1 MKYLSKLLSMF
12 LVGAMLYSTGCTDHA
27 ADIKDIN
34 NRLDELVQN
43 EIDPLKADLDKT
55 KTELQA
61 AIADVNEAIEDHA
74 EDLAALESA
83 VADAEEAIEGLEAAD
98 GELLTKINAANAAI
112 SEANEKIQALE
123 NVDKEQKQAI
133 DALTSSV
140 NTLSGDVNSLKEF
153 AMQMTAWVAN
163 AESAI
168 ATLQEKVAILEESV
182 EDLEESVKDLEE
194 TKLDVT
200 TFEEYKTE
208 AAAKFQALADAD
220 EALAKAD
227 EVLEGKIADHVAAV
241 NTEFEKAYAEI
252 AKNTTEIN
260 KLAADLL
267 AKYNELKAKD
277 EALEEADKAIKE
289 DIAKL
294 DEAIQ
299 KVEGDLAAYKTEVN
313 QRLLNAEGSIGQLQV
328 DVQGLNDKLDEF
340 KAAYD
345 AHIAAYE
352 EFVKNTNAALEAL
365 GLSVENIINRIQ
377 SIVYRPNYADGKLS
391 IDYATFGKNTIVEGR
406 STAEYNVYPAEGAYA
421 IAKAFA
427 EGKAIVD
434 FDLSDELKTRAD
446 APKFTV
452 VDVQNTKTGRI
463 AVTFVTRGLS
473 DKFYQRAADAENY
486 AISLF
491 VDLTDVEAAA
501 DANLSTCF
509 TNIIGGEHSP
519 ITMDI
524 VYNDEV
530 VTGNNEVY
538 VEDLVYTQW
547 NVNHPD
553 FVSLPGY
560 FLQYN
565 FKDETYTAA
574 ELVEFGY
581 EEVKPIYAGT
591 EVVCDNVEVT
601 NVPNTETGY
610 NEQHLDITALDLS
623 LIGKEFNLV
632 YTYSYSGAIGEE
644 SVSAGA
650 TLAVVKEQATITIAP
665 EYTIHWSYLVDAV
678 VDAERLKNADAA
690 AMNLPPYERTTHPLS
705 FDYANVTREKLP
717 EDTTIAGVLAN
728 EPAVITVNDE
738 VVKADDDL
746 KIKLYADD
754 EAQKVSVEFSGFEW
768 DKTYNVVVKYEL
780 ANVDVTVNFTVVTV
794 DRYRKPI
801 LVDLG
806 TLAKVYKSNFV
817 FENAEVDPMASFID
831 QTIKSYPKNFDGISV
846 DEYLTDVFVTKAYYN
861 LVNTVNSVAATEGTM
876 LDIVEGKNVNI
887 KYNYADDDIT
897 VKDGLVVRDLAYS
910 KKITLW
916 YGQEVEFIKNVTF
929 NAPTYWFVKVP
940 NYVYDING
948 GFVSDVQPYYYP
960 NRDYETS
967 LEVFDVNKVDL
978 NAAFDLIDAKFTLMS
993 VPVETKDKKVRGQV
1007 VADNGDVLKPVFSLD
1022 NDVKDVYKPATGKG
1036 ILMYDNYISYYGT
1049 DSYVGVDA
1057 TLYLVNNNNSKMVIV
1072 TNFDENVELPN
1083 NVDDYSTYRV
1093 KQYNPLLSGTAV
1105 SHEPEYVYEQ
1115 HDYIFDLTEYFSLKD
1130 RRTRELIN
1138 RENRIDEDGSLLKE
1152 NFLVYGDGTNG
1163 FAKNLYAG
1171 YVYGYKSIDEQGVPY
1186 GDIHP
1191 VDIKFAFK
1199 GNDALQLESKGLL
1212 TLDPDAATVK
1222 FRYNSQVDLQ
1232 RPIVIDVVMS
1242 VTTAWSESETTTNQ
1256 IVIKNGFLVDEE

>member
-1 MKYLSKLLSMF
+1 MKYLSKLLSML
-12 LVGAMLYSTGCTDHA
+12 LVGAMLYSTGCTDY
-27 ADIKDIN
+27 DQEIKDIN

-43 EIDPLKADLDKT
+43 EIDPLKVNLDNV

-74 EDLAALESA
+74 SDLETLQGA

-208 AAAKFQALADAD
+208 AAAKFEALTTAT
-220 EALAKAD
+220 ENLAKAD
-227 EVLEGKIADHVAAV
+227 EILDGKITAHKDAV
-241 NTEFEKAYAEI
+241 DAEFVKAYGMI
-252 AKNTTEIN
+252 ADNTTAITNLTAE
-260 KLAADLL
+260 LTT
-267 AKYNELKAKD
+267 KYNELKAKD
-277 EALEEADKAIKE
+277 EALAKADEAIQKDIEELEK
-289 DIAKL
+289 
-294 DEAIQ
+294 AIQ
-299 KVEGDLAAYKTEVN
+299 KVEGDLADYKAEVN

-427 EGKAIVD
+427 EGKAIVK
-434 FDLSDELKTRAD
+434 FDLSDELKTRAT
-446 APKFTV
+446 APEFTV
-452 VDVQNTKTGRI
+452 VDVKNTETGRI

-486 AISLF
+486 AISLV
-491 VDLTDVEAAA
+491 VDLTGVEAAA

-524 VYNDEV
+524 IYKNQV
-530 VTGNNEVY
+530 VSGNNEVY
-538 VEDLVYTQW
+538 VDELIYTQW
-547 NVNHPD
+547 AVNPD

-560 FLQYN
+560 FLQYT
-565 FKDETYTAA
+565 FEGKTYTAA

-591 EVVCDNVEVT
+591 KVVRDNVEVT
-601 NVPNTETGY
+601 NVLNEETGY
-610 NEQHLDITALDLS
+610 NEQNLNITALDAS
-623 LIGKEFNLV
+623 LIGEKFNLV
-632 YTYSYSGAIGEE
+632 YTYSYSDAIAEE
-644 SVSAGA
+644 FVSAGA

-665 EYTIHWSYLVDAV
+665 EYTIHWSYLVDAIA
-678 VDAERLKNADAA
+678 DAERLQNADDA
-690 AMNLPPYERTTHPLS
+690 AMNFRPYERSLA
-705 FDYANVTREKLP
+705 FNYANVTTDKLP

-728 EPAVITVNDE
+728 APAMITVNDE
-738 VVKADDDL
+738 VKAGDLLIELTADDDA
-746 KIKLYADD
+746 KNGSI
-754 EAQKVSVEFSGFEW
+754 VFSGFEW

-780 ANVDVTVNFTVVTV
+780 ANVDVKVYFTVVTV
-794 DRYRKPI
+794 DRSRKPI

-806 TLAKVYKSNFV
+806 TLAKVYTSNFV
-817 FENAEVDPMASFID
+817 FENAEVNPMASFIA
-831 QTIKSYPKNFDGISV
+831 QTVEAYPVNFAGISIN
-846 DEYLTDVFVTKAYYN
+846 EYLTDVFVTNAYYN
-861 LVNTVNSVAATEGTM
+861 LVNTVNGVAATEGTM
-876 LDIVEGKNVNI
+876 LDIVEGKNVNV
-887 KYNYADDDIT
+887 KYNYADADIT

-916 YGQEVEFIKNVTF
+916 YGQEVEFVKNVTF
-929 NAPTYWFVKVP
+929 NEPTYWFKRVP

-948 GFVSDVQPYYYP
+948 GFATDVQPNYTP
-960 NRDYETS
+960 NSKPTTA
-967 LEVFDVNKVDL
+967 LGAFDVNAVDL
-978 NAAFDLIDAKFTLMS
+978 DAAFDLMDSKFTLMT
-993 VPVETKDKKVRGQV
+993 VPVNVNENRGVV
-1007 VADNGDVLKPVFSLD
+1007 VAANGDVLKPVFRLTDVQDAGITIAD
-1022 NDVKDVYKPATGKG
+1022 N
-1036 ILMYDNYISYYGT
+1036 LISYYGA
-1049 DSYVGVDA
+1049 DNFVNVDA
-1057 TLYLVNNNNSKMVIV
+1057 NIHLCNDNDAVMVLS
-1072 TNFDENVELPN
+1072 TNFDGPAADVE
-1083 NVDDYSTYRV
+1083 DYSSYIVNKYDPIYEVTSKNHV
-1093 KQYNPLLSGTAV
+1093 
-1105 SHEPEYVYEQ
+1105 EPVIEWG
-1115 HDYIFDLTEYFSLKD
+1115 DYTVDLTNLFSMTD
-1130 RRTRELIN
+1130 RRGVEMIN
-1138 RENRIDEDGSLLKE
+1138 QGR
-1152 NFLVYGDGTNG
+1152 VYGQRYLVEGYEDAEGNNG
-1163 FAKNLYAG
+1163 FKSGLYAG
-1171 YVYGYKSIDEQGVPY
+1171 DVYGHYVNGELKPVEVKFTY
-1186 GDIHP
+1186 G
-1191 VDIKFAFK
+1191 
-1199 GNDALQLESKGLL
+1199 GSDAAQLENKGLL
-1212 TLDPDAATVK
+1212 EYLPSGKIV
-1222 FRYNSQVDLQ
+1222 FHYISENDLK
-1232 RPIVIDVVMS
+1232 RDIEIKVSMK
-1242 VTTAWSESETTTNQ
+1242 VTTAWGVHTSNATVTFTKSSYIAE
-1256 IVIKNGFLVDEE
+1256 

>member
-61 AIADVNEAIEDHA
+61 AIADVEDAIEDHA

-140 NTLSGDVNSLKEF
+140 NTLSGDVNSLKEI
-153 AMQMTAWVAN
+153 AMQVNAWIAN
-163 AESAI
+163 ADLAI
-168 ATLQEKVAILEESV
+168 ATLQEKVATLEESV
-182 EDLEESVKDLEE
+182 ADLKESVKDLEDS
-194 TKLDVT
+194 KLDVT

-267 AKYNELKAKD
+267 AKYNELVAKD
-277 EALEEADKAIKE
+277 KALEDADKAIKE

-294 DEAIQ
+294 DEAIK

-427 EGKAIVD
+427 EGKAIVK
-434 FDLSDELKTRAD
+434 FDLSDELKTRAT
-446 APKFTV
+446 APEFTV
-452 VDVQNTKTGRI
+452 VDVKNTETGRI

-486 AISLF
+486 AISLV
-491 VDLTDVEAAA
+491 VDLTGVEAAA

-509 TNIIGGEHSP
+509 TNIIGGEHSA

-524 VYNDEV
+524 IYKDEV
-530 VTGNNEVY
+530 VSGNNEVY
-538 VEDLVYTQW
+538 VDELIYTQW
-547 NVNHPD
+547 AVNPD

-560 FLQYN
+560 FLQYT
-565 FKDETYTAA
+565 FEGKTYTAA

-591 EVVCDNVEVT
+591 KVVRDNVEVT
-601 NVPNTETGY
+601 NVLNEETGY
-610 NEQHLDITALDLS
+610 NEQNLNITALDAS
-623 LIGKEFNLV
+623 LIGEKFNLV
-632 YTYSYSGAIGEE
+632 YTYSYSDAIAEE
-644 SVSAGA
+644 FVSAGA

-678 VDAERLKNADAA
+678 VDAERLENADDA
-690 AMNLPPYERTTHPLS
+690 AMNFRPYERTALP
-705 FDYANVTREKLP
+705 FNYANVTTEKLP

-728 EPAVITVNDE
+728 APAMITVNDE
-738 VVKADDDL
+738 VKAGDL
-746 KIKLYADD
+746 KIELTAND
-754 EAQKVSVEFSGFEW
+754 EAQNGSIVFSGFEW

-780 ANVDVTVNFTVVTV
+780 ANVDVKVYFTVVTV
-794 DRYRKPI
+794 DRFRKPI
-801 LVDLG
+801 LVDLD
-806 TLAKVYKSNFV
+806 TLPVVYKSNLVFV
-817 FENAEVDPMASFID
+817 NPEVDPMASFIA
-831 QTIKSYPKNFDGISV
+831 QTVGAYPMNFDGISA

-861 LVNTVNSVAATEGTM
+861 LVNTVNGVAATEGTM
-876 LDIVEGKNVNI
+876 IDIVEGKNVNV
-887 KYNYADDDIT
+887 KYNYADDKIT

-929 NAPTYWFVKVP
+929 NEPTYWFKRVP
-940 NYVYDING
+940 NYVYDVRNESGIVVG
-948 GFVSDVQPYYYP
+948 YATDVQPNYTP
-960 NRDYETS
+960 DSKPTTA
-967 LEVFDVNKVDL
+967 LGAFDVNAVDL
-978 NAAFDLIDAKFTLMS
+978 DAAFDLMDSKFNLMT
-993 VPVETKDKKVRGQV
+993 VPVNENRGVV
-1007 VADNGDVLKPVFSLD
+1007 VAANGDVLKPVFRLTDVQDAGITIAD
-1022 NDVKDVYKPATGKG
+1022 N
-1036 ILMYDNYISYYGT
+1036 LISYYGA
-1049 DSYVGVDA
+1049 DKFVNVDA
-1057 TLYLVNNNNSKMVIV
+1057 NIHLCNDNDAVMVLS
-1072 TNFDENVELPN
+1072 TNFDGPAADVE
-1083 NVDDYSTYRV
+1083 DYS
-1093 KQYNPLLSGTAV
+1093 A
-1105 SHEPEYVYEQ
+1105 
-1115 HDYIFDLTEYFSLKD
+1115 YIVNKFDPIGDLTSTDHVEPVIEWGDYTVDLTNLFSMKD
-1130 RRTRELIN
+1130 RRGVEMINQGRAYGQRYLVEGREFPMGGN
-1138 RENRIDEDGSLLKE
+1138 
-1152 NFLVYGDGTNG
+1152 NG
-1163 FAKNLYAG
+1163 FKNKYYAG
-1171 YVYGYKSIDEQGVPY
+1171 DIYGHYVNGELKPVEVMFTYGGS
-1186 GDIHP
+1186 
-1191 VDIKFAFK
+1191 
-1199 GNDALQLESKGLL
+1199 DAAQLENKGLL
-1212 TLDPDAATVK
+1212 EYLPSGKIVFHYTSE
-1222 FRYNSQVDLQ
+1222 NDLK
-1232 RPIVIDVVMS
+1232 RDIKINVVMK
-1242 VTTAWSESETTTNQ
+1242 VTTAWGVHSSSATVTFSKSAYTAE
-1256 IVIKNGFLVDEE
+1256 

>member
-83 VADAEEAIEGLEAAD
+83 VADAEEAIEDLEAAD
-98 GELLTKINAANAAI
+98 DELLTKINAANAAI

-168 ATLQEKVAILEESV
+168 ATLQEKVATLEESV

-241 NTEFEKAYAEI
+241 NAEFEKAYAEI

-277 EALEEADKAIKE
+277 EALVAADEAIKE
-289 DIAKL
+289 DVKEL

-299 KVEGDLAAYKTEVN
+299 KVEGDLAAYKAEVN

-352 EFVKNTNAALEAL
+352 EFVKNTNEALAAL
-365 GLSVENIINRIQ
+365 GLSVENIINRVQ
-377 SIVYRPNYADGKLS
+377 SIVYRPDYADGKLS

-421 IAKAFA
+421 IAEAFA
-427 EGKAIVD
+427 DGKAIVK
-434 FDLSDELKTRAD
+434 FDLSDELKTRAA
-446 APKFTV
+446 APEFTV
-452 VDVQNTKTGRI
+452 VDVKNTETGRI

-486 AISLF
+486 AISLV
-491 VDLTDVEAAA
+491 VDLTGVEKAA

-524 VYNDEV
+524 IYKDEV
-530 VTGNNEVY
+530 VSGNNEVY
-538 VEDLVYTQW
+538 VDELIYTQW
-547 NVNHPD
+547 AVNPD

-560 FLQYN
+560 FLQYT
-565 FKDETYTAA
+565 FEGKTYTAA

-581 EEVKPIYAGT
+581 VEVKPIYAGT
-591 EVVCDNVEVT
+591 KVVRENVKVT
-601 NVPNTETGY
+601 DVLNAETGY
-610 NEQHLDITALDLS
+610 NEQNLDITALDAS
-623 LIGKEFNLV
+623 LIGEKFNLV
-632 YTYSYSGAIGEE
+632 YTYSYSNAIAEE
-644 SVSAGA
+644 FVSAGA
-650 TLAVVKEQATITIAP
+650 SLKVVKEQATITIAP
-665 EYTIHWSYLVDAV
+665 EYTIHWSYLVDAIA
-678 VDAERLKNADAA
+678 DAERLQNADDA
-690 AMNLPPYERTTHPLS
+690 AMNFRPYERSLA
-705 FDYANVTREKLP
+705 FNYANVTTDKLP

-728 EPAVITVNDE
+728 APAMITVNDE
-738 VVKADDDL
+738 VKAGDLLIELTADDDA
-746 KIKLYADD
+746 KNGSI
-754 EAQKVSVEFSGFEW
+754 VFSGFEW

-780 ANVDVTVNFTVVTV
+780 ANVDVKVYFTVVTV
-794 DRYRKPI
+794 DRSRKPI

-806 TLAKVYKSNFV
+806 TLAKVYTSNFEFV
-817 FENAEVDPMASFID
+817 NAEVNPMASFIA
-831 QTIKSYPKNFDGISV
+831 QTVEAYPVNFAGISIN
-846 DEYLTDVFVTKAYYN
+846 EYLTDVFVTNAYYN
-861 LVNTVNSVAATEGTM
+861 LVNTVNGVAATEGTM
-876 LDIVEGKNVNI
+876 LDIVEGKNVNV
-887 KYNYADDDIT
+887 KYNYADDQIT
-897 VKDGLVVRDLAYS
+897 VKNGLVVRDLAYS

-916 YGQEVEFIKNVTF
+916 YGQEVEFVKNVTF
-929 NAPTYWFVKVP
+929 NEPTYWFKRVP

-948 GFVSDVQPYYYP
+948 GFATDVQPNYTP
-960 NRDYETS
+960 DSKPTTA
-967 LEVFDVNKVDL
+967 LGAFDVNAVDL
-978 NAAFDLIDAKFTLMS
+978 DAAFDLMDAEFTLMT
-993 VPVETKDKKVRGQV
+993 VPVVTEAENVRGQV
-1007 VADNGDVLKPVFSLD
+1007 VAANGDVLKPVFRLT
-1022 NDVKDVYKPATGKG
+1022 DVKDAG
-1036 ILMYDNYISYYGT
+1036 ITIADNLISYYGA
-1049 DSYVGVDA
+1049 DNFVNVDA
-1057 TLYLVNNNNSKMVIV
+1057 TLNLCNDNGAVMVLA
-1072 TNFDENVELPN
+1072 TNFDGPAADVE
-1083 NVDDYSTYRV
+1083 DYSSYIVNKYDPIYEVTSKNHV
-1093 KQYNPLLSGTAV
+1093 
-1105 SHEPEYVYEQ
+1105 EPVIEWG
-1115 HDYIFDLTEYFSLKD
+1115 DYTVDLTNLFSMTD
-1130 RRTRELIN
+1130 RRGVEMIN
-1138 RENRIDEDGSLLKE
+1138 QGR
-1152 NFLVYGDGTNG
+1152 VYGQRYLVEGYEDAEVNNG
-1163 FAKNLYAG
+1163 FKNGLYAG
-1171 YVYGYKSIDEQGVPY
+1171 DVYGHYVNGELKPVEVKFTY
-1186 GDIHP
+1186 G
-1191 VDIKFAFK
+1191 
-1199 GNDALQLESKGLL
+1199 GSDAAQLENKGLL
-1212 TLDPDAATVK
+1212 EYLPSGKIV
-1222 FRYNSQVDLQ
+1222 FHYISENDLK
-1232 RPIVIDVVMS
+1232 RDIEIKVSMK
-1242 VTTAWSESETTTNQ
+1242 VTTAWGVHTSNATVTFTKSAYTAE
-1256 IVIKNGFLVDEE
+1256 